1 MSHKIQWRGL
11 LAAAALLLT
20 SKPVFSQ
27 DETIIQMIKPNP
39 EDTLFASA
47 RGPAPMPGFALSA
60 GEFGGPM
67 PPPFPMPPGGTHSG
81 AKFMIPLPPI
91 ADLELTDNQISQL
104 AKLKRT
110 FENGNSNAFA
120 TLRALENEMMDK
132 LSAENISD
140 SEVRKIAEEV
150 AQQKADISKR
160 FSAHLL
166 DSAKV
171 LTPEQRKKMRLA
183 HDRMEIGPL
192 GGFGKPPFPPPPPPG
207 HQGK

>member
-1 MSHKIQWRGL
+1 M
-11 LAAAALLLT
+11 
-20 SKPVFSQ
+20 
-27 DETIIQMIKPNP
+27 
-39 EDTLFASA
+39 
-47 RGPAPMPGFALSA
+47 MP
-60 GEFGGPM
+60 
-67 PPPFPMPPGGTHSG
+67 
-81 AKFMIPLPPI
+81 IPPI

-160 FSAHLL
+160 FSAHLR
-166 DSAKV
+166 DSAKI
-171 LTPEQRKKMRLA
+171 LTPEQRKKMCLA
-183 HDRMEIGPL
+183 HDRMELGPL

-207 HQGK
+207 HPGK